1 MDIIKITYEN
11 YQSEISKSEK
21 PVLLDFYADWCMPCK
36 VVAEEL
42 KAAAEEYDKV
52 KFCKMDAEACADIAM
67 IYGIISV
74 PVLIL
79 IKDGKEIGRKL
90 GGCEKQEIID
100 FCEQTLA
107 KI

>member
-1 MDIIKITYEN
+1 MEIIKITYEN
-11 YQSEISKSEK
+11 YQAEISKSEK
-21 PVLLDFYADWCMPCK
+21 PVLLDFYADWCVPCK

-52 KFCKMDAEACADIAM
+52 KFCKMDAEECADIAM

-79 IKDGKEIGRKL
+79 IKNGKEVARKL
-90 GGCEKQEIID
+90 GGCEKEDIIA
-100 FCEQTLA
+100 FCEEN
-107 KI
+107 I

>member
-1 MDIIKITYEN
+1 MEIINVTLDN
-11 YQSEISKSEK
+11 YQKEISKSEK

-42 KAAAEEYDKV
+42 KLAASEYDRV

-74 PVLIL
+74 PVLVL
-79 IKDGKEIGRKL
+79 IKDGKEIARKL

-100 FCEQTLA
+100 FCEMALS
-107 KI
+107 K